1 MFTSI
6 KLELFTY
13 SFLTGENVFTF
24 LQLQNEHILQN
35 KIHGKG
41 LRGSDITR
49 CRQTN
54 TCQVWLS
61 FIMYNGHN

>member
-6 KLELFTY
+6 KRELFTY

-35 KIHGKG
+35 KIHGK
-41 LRGSDITR
+41 RTK
-49 CRQTN
+49 RQ
-54 TCQVWLS
+54 
-61 FIMYNGHN
+61 